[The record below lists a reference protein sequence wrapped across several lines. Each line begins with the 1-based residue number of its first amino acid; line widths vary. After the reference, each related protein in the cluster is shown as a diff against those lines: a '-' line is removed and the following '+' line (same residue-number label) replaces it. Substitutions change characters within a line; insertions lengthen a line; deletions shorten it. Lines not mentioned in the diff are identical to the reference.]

1 MANDYPVG
9 LSVDYP
15 ERKLNRL
22 TTFFRLF
29 MVIPILIILG
39 LLMYNS
45 INFSAKD
52 GGSTAAGIGLVFL
65 PLILMILFRKKY
77 PRWWYDWNLNLT
89 KFIFRINAYF
99 YLLTDVYP
107 STDED
112 QSVHVEMSYPDMAS
126 LNRWLPLV
134 KWILAIPH
142 IIVLCFVGIAAVVV
156 IIIAWFAILFTGNY
170 PRGMFDFIVGYM
182 RWCVRIYG
190 YALILVTDKYPPFS
204 LSA

>member
-1 MANDYPVG
+1 MATEYPVNI
-9 LSVDYP
+9 SVDYP
-15 ERKLNRL
+15 DRKLNKL

-29 MVIPILIILG
+29 TVIPILIILA

-45 INFSAKD
+45 FSFSTKE
-52 GGSTAAGIGLVFL
+52 GGSTAIGIGLVFL
-65 PLILMILFRKKY
+65 PLVLMILFRRKY
-77 PRWWYDWNLNLT
+77 PRWWYDWNLNMT
-89 KFIFRINAYF
+89 KFIYRVNAYF

-107 STDED
+107 STDEE
-112 QSVHVEMSYPDMAS
+112 QSVHVEMPYPDVAS

-134 KWILAIPH
+134 KWILVIPH
-142 IIVLCFVGIAAVVV
+142 IIVLCFLGIAALVV

-170 PRGMFDFIVGYM
+170 PRGMFDFIAGYM
-182 RWCVRIYG
+182 RWCIRIYG